1 MKILQLAP
9 QFPFP
14 ENDGGKIGIASTF
27 KQLAVNADV
36 TFFCYCC
43 ATPDIE
49 QLNYA
54 KSYGKVIIFDHSTK
68 NTPLRIFK
76 SLFETKPL
84 YLSKH
89 ISNEVL
95 EFLRKLV
102 VDEKF
107 DFIHADHTAMAPVA
121 IALKEEFNIPVGLRL
136 HNVEHLIWRRYEES
150 LQDYHPKKWYVKSQ
164 ADKLQ
169 QAEAEILRQV
179 TVSFPI
185 TDEDAKLA
193 KKLSPDANIVVAGP
207 GIGLE
212 KWQRQ
217 EVLKKNSTLI
227 HATTYDWVH
236 NVDAVRWFINNV
248 IPKLQEFNPE
258 IRLQL
263 LGKNPPPDFSG
274 KRGVDVLGFVSSVMP
289 YLSAAGI
296 YVAPLFVGGGVR
308 IKILEAMAME
318 LPVIA
323 SPVSAEGIKG
333 TREDG
338 LIIAESADD
347 FVKEILYLVENP
359 NLVQEL
365 GKKARKF
372 VLENYTWEKSIGIIY
387 NTYKNILIS

>member
-36 TFFCYCC
+36 TFFCYSSD
-43 ATPDIE
+43 TPDIE
-49 QLNYA
+49 QMNYA
-54 KSYGKVIIFDHSTK
+54 KSYGKVITFDHSTK
-68 NTPLRIFK
+68 NTPVRIFK

-89 ISNEVL
+89 ISEPVL

-102 VDEKF
+102 NKEKF
-107 DFIHADHTAMAPVA
+107 DFIHADHTAMTPVA
-121 IALKEEFNIPVGLRL
+121 IALKDEFNIPVGLRL
-136 HNVEHLIWRRYEES
+136 HNVEHLIWRRYEQS
-150 LQDYHPKKWYVKSQ
+150 LPDFHPKKWFVKSQ

-169 QAEAEILRQV
+169 KTEAQILKQV
-179 TVSFPI
+179 SVSFPI
-185 TDEDAKLA
+185 TEEDAVLA
-193 KKLSPDANIVVAGP
+193 KRISPDANIVVAGP

-212 KWQRQ
+212 RWQR
-217 EVLKKNSTLI
+217 EDVLKKNSTLI
-227 HATTYDWVH
+227 HATTYNWVH
-236 NVDAVRWFINNV
+236 NVDAVRWFIENV
-248 IPKLQEFNPE
+248 ITKLQSINPE
-258 IRLQL
+258 INLQL
-263 LGKNPPPDFSG
+263 LGKNPPQDFFG
-274 KRGVDVLGFVSSVMP
+274 KSGVDVLGFVPSVMP
-289 YLSAAGI
+289 YLSSAGI

-333 TREDG
+333 TRGDG

-347 FVKEILYLVENP
+347 FVKEIIYLTENP
-359 NLVQEL
+359 NIAQEL

-387 NTYKNILIS
+387 NTYKNLLKS

>member
-36 TFFCYCC
+36 TFFCYSSDN
-43 ATPDIE
+43 PDIE
-49 QLNYA
+49 QMNYA
-54 KSYGKVIIFDHSTK
+54 KSYGKVITFDHSTK
-68 NTPLRIFK
+68 NTPVRIFK
-76 SLFETKPL
+76 SLFEKKPL

-89 ISNEVL
+89 ISEPVL
-95 EFLRKLV
+95 EFLRNLV
-102 VDEKF
+102 NKEKF
-107 DFIHADHTAMAPVA
+107 DFIHADHTAMTPVA
-121 IALKEEFNIPVGLRL
+121 IALKDEFNIPVGLRL
-136 HNVEHLIWRRYEES
+136 HNVEHLIWRRYEQS
-150 LQDYHPKKWYVKSQ
+150 LPDFHPKKWFVKSQ

-169 QAEAEILRQV
+169 KAEAQILRQV
-179 TVSFPI
+179 SVSFPI
-185 TDEDAKLA
+185 TEEDAVLA
-193 KKLSPDANIVVAGP
+193 KRISPDANIVVAGP

-212 KWQRQ
+212 RWQR
-217 EVLKKNSTLI
+217 EDVPKKNSTLI
-227 HATTYDWVH
+227 HATTYNWVH
-236 NVDAVRWFINNV
+236 NVDAVRWFIENV
-248 IPKLQEFNPE
+248 ISKLQLINPE
-258 IRLQL
+258 INLQL
-263 LGKNPPPDFSG
+263 LGKNPPQDFFG
-274 KRGVDVLGFVSSVMP
+274 KSGVDVLGFVPSVMP
-289 YLSAAGI
+289 YLSSAGI

-333 TREDG
+333 TRGDG

-347 FVKEILYLVENP
+347 FVKEIIYLTENP
-359 NLVQEL
+359 NIAQEL

-387 NTYKNILIS
+387 NTYKNLLKS